1 MNYRPLL
8 KMTEYFFYYV
18 RSFLQKKTFH
28 SLFSIL
34 PKIKTKDFRDDCTML
49 KSKIIRIALILL
61 FFTGIGIFAD
71 EGMDWIGSFSS
82 GELEMS
88 DETEDQDTVYYLWQL
103 ESLKKN
109 IAPRYIRYLDVE
121 SYVSSGNLLH
131 RGILFTYNGLRDESV
146 EICGSFNQWE
156 CYEMKRNQYGIY
168 YTVIE
173 PTQIKENYEDDP
185 VYEYKFRVNGLLTYD
200 PENFDKVEDGSGSY
214 YSRFVLDSKDTERQ
228 TKTMV
233 LEDSPNEER
242 DLRTVKFQIYLPN
255 AEVVRVVGNF
265 NDWNPEHD
273 FLKKDRKGVFTL
285 EKKLLPGEYHYQFI
299 VDGET
304 VLDTYNPTTNIKVD
318 TNESVSSLLVPERNY
333 ALERKM

>member
-1 MNYRPLL
+1 MM
-8 KMTEYFFYYV
+8 KF
-18 RSFLQKKTFH
+18 
-28 SLFSIL
+28 
-34 PKIKTKDFRDDCTML
+34 
-49 KSKIIRIALILL
+49 KSIRIAIILL
-61 FFTGIGIFAD
+61 FFTGIGIFAED
-71 EGMDWIGSFSS
+71 GMDWIGSFSA

-88 DETEDQDTVYYLWQL
+88 DETEDQNTVYYLWQL

-121 SYVSSGNLLH
+121 SYVSSGKLIH

-146 EICGSFNQWE
+146 EICGSFNNWE
-156 CYEMKRNQYGIY
+156 CSDMKRNQYGIY

-173 PTQIKENYEDDP
+173 PTQITDTYEEDP

-200 PENFDKVEDGSGSY
+200 PENFDKLEDGSGSY
-214 YSRFVLDSKDTERQ
+214 YSRFVLEGKDTDRQ
-228 TKTMV
+228 TKTIV
-233 LEDSPNEER
+233 LEDSANEER
-242 DLRTVKFQIYLPN
+242 DLRTVKFQIYLPD

-299 VDGET
+299 VDGEYM
-304 VLDTYNPTTNIKVD
+304 LDTYNPTTNIKVD